1 MKTKIISILM
11 NKVTLAV
18 FTISALCLSG
28 ITLASN
34 QNKIDLVTPEEEYR
48 IVSKQFFEFQELK
61 NTTLKRFEEEEKE
74 KRLNVCLATKAL
86 ANAKELAHIN
96 GEAVLSPEDL
106 ERVQSKTKWSCF

>member
-1 MKTKIISILM
+1 MKTKIISILTS
-11 NKVTLAV
+11 KVTLAV
-18 FTISALCLSG
+18 FTISALCVSG

-48 IVSKQFFEFQELK
+48 QTTKEYTLAQEL
-61 NTTLKRFEEEEKE
+61 LKE

-106 ERVQSKTKWSCF
+106 ERVQSKTKWDCF